1 MSAEGIAAIIVA
13 ITGMLAAFY
22 NLNQSKRVQQQNDL
36 TELSKKMDELTEEV
50 RSTER
55 KLEAAMRYIH
65 SVNMELSKNGITPPP
80 LPDEL
85 K

>member
-22 NLNQSKRVQQQNDL
+22 NLSQSKRVQQQNDL
-36 TELSKKMDELTEEV
+36 EALNKKLDTLTDEV
-50 RSTER
+50 RGTER

>member
-1 MSAEGIAAIIVA
+1 MSAEGVAAVIVA
-13 ITGMLAAFY
+13 LTGLLAALY
-22 NLNQSKRVQQQNDL
+22 NLSQSKRTKQQSDL
-36 TELSKKMDELTEEV
+36 ESLNKQFNELREEV
-50 RSTER
+50 RETER

-65 SVNMELSKNGITPPP
+65 QTNMELSRNGVTPPP